1 MAQNYMYS
9 MRDHQFI
16 LKEWLDL
23 KKVLDYDRFKNVYS
37 VEDVDFILTES
48 LRAAKEVVAPS
59 NDENDSIGVIFDN
72 GKVLVPPGM
81 KDAYHFI
88 QQNGWGSC
96 NSDKGYEGALPRV
109 IYEAV
114 LEYIFGA
121 NEGLACYYMA
131 TSGAAELIQMFGDEH
146 LNNLFAE
153 KMFAGEWSGT
163 MCLTEPHAGSDV
175 GDMLSKAYPTDTP
188 NMYKIKGTKCF
199 ITGGEQDFTEN
210 IIHLLL
216 ARVEGAAPGT
226 SGVSLFAVPKYWVNE
241 DGSMGN
247 LNDVQCAGV
256 EHKMGMKGS
265 ATCVMSFGEEN
276 ACYGWMLGTPPD
288 ENGRAQGMAQMFH
301 MMNGARL
308 EMGVGSLAAAGVAYY
323 NSAAYA
329 KERIQGKPLTNPK
342 AGRVPIINH
351 EDVRRMLM
359 HQKAHI
365 EAMRALVAWIYYIMD
380 IAENSPDE
388 EERKIYKM
396 LLDINTPIAKA
407 YNSDT
412 SWVLTG
418 DAMQV
423 YGGYGYS
430 EEYPIA
436 QLMRDVKIHS
446 IWEGTNFI
454 QGMDLVGRKWN
465 IGKGQGFAI
474 WLKDI
479 EDFITAQKDNEYFN
493 REVNILE
500 NAFNSYLNLKNT
512 LSSYPNQGQAGFL
525 ALYATRT
532 LHATAKLLCGR
543 LILDQAILAYNK
555 MQDLSADHFDYPF
568 YQGKVEA
575 AKYYLRNT
583 VTDIIDLE
591 NKINKPDSSAID
603 IMEEA
608 FFA

>member
-1 MAQNYMYS
+1 MATNYLYS
-9 MRDHQFI
+9 IRDHQFI

-23 KKVLDYDRFKNVYS
+23 DKILSYDRFKDVYT
-37 VEDVDFILTES
+37 VDDVDAILTES
-48 LRAAKEVVAPS
+48 MRAAKEVVAAS
-59 NDENDSIGVIFDN
+59 NDENDTIGVIFDN

-81 KDAYHFI
+81 KDAYHFV
-88 QQNGWGSC
+88 QENGWGSC
-96 NSDKGYEGALPRV
+96 NSDKNYEGALPRV

-131 TSGAAELIQMFGDEH
+131 TSGAGELIQKFGDDH
-146 LNNLFAE
+146 LKNLFTE
-153 KMFAGEWSGT
+153 KMFAGKWAGT

-188 NMYKIKGTKCF
+188 GKYRIKGTKCF

-210 IIHLLL
+210 IVHLLL
-216 ARVEGAAPGT
+216 ARIEGAAPGT

-241 DGSMGN
+241 DGTMGE
-247 LNDVQCAGV
+247 LNDVACAGV

-276 ACYGWMLGTPPD
+276 NCYGWLLGSPPD

-323 NSAAYA
+323 NSAHYA

-342 AGRVPIINH
+342 AGRVALVNH
-351 EDVRRMLM
+351 EDIRRMLL

-365 EAMRALVAWIYYIMD
+365 EAMRALVAWINYIMD
-380 IAENSPDE
+380 IAENSPDQE
-388 EERKIYKM
+388 ESKLNKM

-407 YNSDT
+407 YNSDV

-418 DAMQV
+418 DAMQI

-454 QGMDLVGRKWN
+454 QAMDLVGRKWN

-474 WLKDI
+474 WLKHI
-479 EDFITAQKDNEYFN
+479 EDFLAAEKDNEYFK
-493 REVNILE
+493 REISILE
-500 NAFNSYLNLKNT
+500 NALQAYNNLRNT
-512 LSSYPNQGQAGFL
+512 LGGYALQGNVGYL
-525 ALYATRT
+525 GLYATRV
-532 LHATAKLLCGR
+532 LHATAQLMCGR
-543 LILDQAILAYNK
+543 LILEQAVIAYNK
-555 MQDLSADHFDYPF
+555 MQTLPSDHYDYPF

-575 AKYYLRNT
+575 AKYYVRNV
-583 VTDIIDLE
+583 VTNVADLAE
-591 NKINKPDSSAID
+591 KIANPDSSAID
-603 IMEEA
+603 IMEDA

>member
-1 MAQNYMYS
+1 MAQNYLYS

-23 KKVLDYDRFKNVYS
+23 SKILGYDRFKNVYS
-37 VEDVDFILTES
+37 VDDVDPILTEA

-59 NDENDSIGVIFDN
+59 NDENDAIGVIFDN

-81 KDAYHFI
+81 KAAYHFV
-88 QQNGWGSC
+88 QENGWGSC

-146 LNNLFAE
+146 LNKLFAE
-153 KMFAGEWSGT
+153 KMFAGQWAGT

-188 NMYKIKGTKCF
+188 GKYKIKGTKCF

-210 IIHLLL
+210 IVHLLL

-226 SGVSLFAVPKYWVNE
+226 SGISLFAVPKFWVNE
-241 DGSMGN
+241 DGTMGDI
-247 LNDVQCAGV
+247 NDVACAGI

-276 ACYGWMLGTPPD
+276 NCYGWLLGNPPD

-351 EDVRRMLM
+351 EDIRRMLM
-359 HQKAHI
+359 HQKANI
-365 EAMRALVAWIYYIMD
+365 EAMRALVAWINYIMD

-388 EERKIYKM
+388 EERKIHKM

-418 DAMQV
+418 EAMQV

-454 QGMDLVGRKWN
+454 QAMDLVGRKWQ
-465 IGKGQGFAI
+465 IGKGQGFAV
-474 WLKDI
+474 WLKYV
-479 EDFITAQKDNEYFN
+479 EDFLAAEKNNEYFK
-493 REVNILE
+493 REIDILE
-500 NAFNSYLNLKNT
+500 KALQAYQNLKAT
-512 LSSYPNQGQAGFL
+512 LSGYALQGNVGFL
-525 ALYATRT
+525 GLYATRV
-532 LHATAKLLCGR
+532 LHATAKLMSGR
-543 LILDQAILAYNK
+543 LILEQASLAHRK
-555 MQDLSADHFDYPF
+555 LQELPADHFDYPF
-568 YQGKVEA
+568 YQGKIEA
-575 AKYYLRNT
+575 AKYYLRNV

-591 NKINKPDSSAID
+591 SKITDPDTSALD
-603 IMEEA
+603 VMEEA

>member
-1 MAQNYMYS
+1 MAQNYLYS

-23 KKVLDYDRFKNVYS
+23 QKVLDYDRFKDVYS

-48 LRAAKEVVAPS
+48 LRAAKEVIAPS
-59 NDENDSIGVIFDN
+59 NDENDSIGVIFDK
-72 GKVLVPPGM
+72 GTVLVPPGM

-88 QQNGWGSC
+88 QENGWGSC

-121 NEGLACYYMA
+121 NQGLACYYMA
-131 TSGAAELIQMFGDEH
+131 TSGCGELIQKYGDEH

-153 KMFAGEWSGT
+153 KMFSGEWAGT

-175 GDMLSKAYPTDTP
+175 GDMTSRAYPTDTP
-188 NMYKIKGTKCF
+188 RMYKIKSSKCF
-199 ITGGEQDFTEN
+199 ITGGEQDFTDN

-216 ARVEGAAPGT
+216 ARVEGARPGT
-226 SGVSLFAVPKYWVNE
+226 SGISLFAVPKFWVNE
-241 DGSMGN
+241 DGTIGE
-247 LNDVQCAGV
+247 LNDVECAGV
-256 EHKMGMKGS
+256 ENKLGMKGS
-265 ATCVMSFGEEN
+265 ATCVMNFGEQD
-276 ACYGWMLGTPPD
+276 ACYGWILGDGPD
-288 ENGRAQGMAQMFH
+288 ENGRAQGLGQMFH

-323 NSAAYA
+323 NSAEYA
-329 KERIQGKPLTNPK
+329 KERIQGKAMTNPK
-342 AGRVPIINH
+342 AGRVPIIEH
-351 EDVRRMLM
+351 EDIRRMLI

-388 EERKIYKM
+388 EESKNAKM

-407 YNSDT
+407 YNSDI
-412 SWVLTG
+412 SWILTG
-418 DAMQV
+418 DAMQI

-454 QGMDLVGRKWN
+454 QSVDLVGRKWN
-465 IGKGQGFAI
+465 IGKGQGFAV
-474 WLKDI
+474 WLKHI
-479 EDFITAQKDNEYFN
+479 EDFIVKEKDNSYFS
-493 REVNILE
+493 REITIME
-500 NAFNSYLNLKNT
+500 DAFKSYENLKTT
-512 LSSYPNQGQAGFL
+512 LSGYAAEGDAGL
-525 ALYATRT
+525 LGLYATRV

-543 LILDQAILAYNK
+543 LILEQAVIAHNRL
-555 MQDLSADHFDYPF
+555 QDLAADHFDYPF
-568 YQGKVEA
+568 YQGKIEA
-575 AKYYLRNT
+575 AKYYVRNV
-583 VTDIIDLE
+583 VTDIKDLE
-591 NKINKPDSSAID
+591 NKINQPDTSAID
-603 IMEEA
+603 IVEDA

>member
-1 MAQNYMYS
+1 MATNYLYS
-9 MRDHQFI
+9 TRDHQFI

-23 KKVLDYDRFKNVYS
+23 NKILSYERFKDVYS
-37 VEDVDFILTES
+37 VDDVDFILAES
-48 LRAAKEVVAPS
+48 FRAAKEVVAPT
-59 NDENDSIGVIFDN
+59 NDENDTIGVIYDN

-81 KDAYHFI
+81 KEAYHFI
-88 QQNGWGSC
+88 QQNGWGSS
-96 NSDKGYEGALPRV
+96 NSDKRYEGALPRV

-114 LEYIFGA
+114 LEYMFGA

-131 TSGAAELIQMFGDEH
+131 TSGAAELIQLFGDEH
-146 LNNLFAE
+146 LNNLFAD

-188 NMYKIKGTKCF
+188 GLYRIKGTKCF
-199 ITGGEQDFTEN
+199 ITGGDQDFTEN
-210 IIHLLL
+210 IVHLLL
-216 ARVEGAAPGT
+216 ARIEGAAPGT
-226 SGVSLFAVPKYWVNE
+226 AGISLFAVPKYWVNE
-241 DGSMGN
+241 DGTLGK
-247 LNDVQCAGV
+247 LNDVKCVGI

-265 ATCVMSFGEEN
+265 ATCVMSFGEDNE
-276 ACYGWMLGTPPD
+276 CYGWLLGSPPD

-323 NSAAYA
+323 NAAHYA
-329 KERIQGKPLTNPK
+329 KERVQGKPLTNPK

-359 HQKAHI
+359 HQKSHI
-365 EAMRALVAWIYYIMD
+365 EAMRALVAWIFYLMD
-380 IAENSPDE
+380 IYENSPDE
-388 EERKIYKM
+388 EERKVHKM

-412 SWVLTG
+412 SWLLIG

-446 IWEGTNFI
+446 IWEGNNFI
-454 QGMDLVGRKWN
+454 QSMDLVGRKWN
-465 IGKGQGFAI
+465 IGKGQGFAL
-474 WLKDI
+474 WLKFI
-479 EDFITAQKDNEYFN
+479 EDFINEQKDNAYFS
-493 REVNILE
+493 REINLLQ
-500 NAFNSYLNLKNT
+500 NAFNSYVNLKST
-512 LSSYPNQGQAGFL
+512 LQGYAGEGKVGFL
-525 ALYATRT
+525 GLYATRV
-532 LHATAKLLCGR
+532 LHATGKLLCGR
-543 LILDQAILAYNK
+543 LILDQAVLAHKK
-555 MQDLSADHFDYPF
+555 MQELPTDHFDYPF

-575 AKYYLRNT
+575 AKYYIRN
-583 VTDIIDLE
+583 VVPDIIDLE
-591 NKINKPDSSAID
+591 QKINNPDTSAMDAIED
-603 IMEEA
+603 A

>member
-1 MAQNYMYS
+1 MATNYLYS
-9 MRDHQFI
+9 IRDHQFI

-23 KKVLDYDRFKNVYS
+23 EKILNYDRFKDVYT
-37 VEDVDFILTES
+37 VEDVDAILTES
-48 LRAAKEVVAPS
+48 YRAAKEVIAES
-59 NDENDSIGVIFDN
+59 NDENDTIGVIFDN
-72 GKVLVPPGM
+72 GKVSVPPKM

-88 QQNGWGSC
+88 QDNGWGSC
-96 NSDKGYEGALPRV
+96 NSDKNYEGALPRV

-131 TSGAAELIQMFGDEH
+131 TSGASELIQLFGDEH
-146 LNNLFAE
+146 LNKLFAE
-153 KMFAGEWSGT
+153 KMFAGKWAGT
-163 MCLTEPHAGSDV
+163 MCLTEPNAGSDV
-175 GDMLSKAYPTDTP
+175 GSMASRAYPTDTP
-188 NMYKIKGTKCF
+188 GKYRIKGTKCF

-210 IIHLLL
+210 IVHLLL
-216 ARVEGAAPGT
+216 ARVEGAKPGT
-226 SGVSLFAVPKYWVNE
+226 SGISLFAVPKYWVNE
-241 DGSMGN
+241 DGSMGDN
-247 LNDVQCAGV
+247 NDVACAGV

-265 ATCVMSFGEEN
+265 ATCVMSFGENNE
-276 ACYGWMLGTPPD
+276 CYGWLLGNPPD
-288 ENGRAQGMAQMFH
+288 EEGRAEGMAQMFH

-308 EMGVGSLAAAGVAYY
+308 EMGVGSMAAAGVAYY
-323 NSAAYA
+323 NAAEYA
-329 KERIQGKPLTNPK
+329 KERIQGRLMTNPK
-342 AGRVPIINH
+342 KGPVSIIEH
-351 EDVRRMLM
+351 EDIRRMLL

-380 IAENSPDE
+380 VAENSPDA
-388 EERKIYKM
+388 EERKMYKM

-446 IWEGTNFI
+446 IWEGTNYVQAI
-454 QGMDLVGRKWN
+454 DLVGRKWN
-465 IGKGQGFAI
+465 IGKGQGFAF
-474 WLKDI
+474 WLKQI
-479 EDFITAQKDNEYFN
+479 EDFVEQEKDNSYFN
-493 REVNILE
+493 REIKIL
-500 NAFNSYLNLKNT
+500 NDALTSYKNLKDT
-512 LSSYPNQGQAGFL
+512 LGGYALQGKAEYLG
-525 ALYATRT
+525 LYATRV

-543 LILDQAILAYNK
+543 LILEQAVIAYNK
-555 MQDLSADHFDYPF
+555 LQDLPGDHYDYPF
-568 YQGKVEA
+568 YQGKIEA
-575 AKYYLRNT
+575 AKYYVRNV
-583 VTDIIDLE
+583 VTDIEKLAD
-591 NKINKPDSSAID
+591 KIANPDSSALD